1 VDGVSILHIANFGG
15 PCTKRST
22 FDFLR
27 EEIRVRQSFYRGVL
41 RLHPKSSKGKREIR
55 MGYLVDD
62 LRRVCT
68 GDLKNFVFKIRT
80 AKVGPGSE
88 VLP

>member
-1 VDGVSILHIANFGG
+1 
-15 PCTKRST
+15 
-22 FDFLR
+22 
-27 EEIRVRQSFYRGVL
+27 VL